1 MPAAE
6 TTPGQRVGTEVA
18 HLACS
23 DAETPTIDREPPAE
37 GVEPDDEER
46 RRRVRRHGEVI
57 DGRKVGQCVAPAS
70 EQPKPAMVCEDA
82 AGVQGKS
89 SQVGARRHLEAPED
103 PAGLLRLDVE
113 HRGRRS
119 LLHQNGDRRPGWI
132 LDVDELF
139 DGSQVHSLIL
149 ARDDGPRGHL
159 AVRSQETTRF
169 LLDKYVIPEIG
180 AYPISGISAADVE
193 RVMSALTARG
203 LATATRRRALSMMRL
218 VFDYAIRDRRL
229 SVNVARMVAL
239 PRGGTKREPHWLR
252 PEQLGR
258 LVMAVL
264 PLCQPV
270 VLFLGTTGCR
280 FSEMAALRVDDV
292 VQTPHGLGVR
302 VHRAATQS
310 KRTSGA
316 VFGPTKTH
324 QTRTVPVPAAL
335 DEYVRTRVAFTAP
348 GGYLFPSPTGGV
360 WTNTNFR
367 ARSGWMAATRR
378 AGVEGTTIHDLRHT
392 AASLLI
398 AAGADVKA
406 VQVILGHST
415 ATMTMDLYGHLFSE
429 ATWQAMERLPV
440 IPLMRAPRAIQGPPP
455 LRNTT
460 F

>member
-1 MPAAE
+1 MSV
-6 TTPGQRVGTEVA
+6 TKRVLPSGTVTWRA
-18 HLACS
+18 K
-23 DAETPTIDREPPAE
+23 
-37 GVEPDDEER
+37 VFFER
-46 RRRVRRHGEVI
+46 RVIAQKSFTRRVDAKRWEADQLAKLDAGAWI
-57 DGRKVGQCVAPAS
+57 DPT
-70 EQPKPAMVCEDA
+70 
-82 AGVQGKS
+82 
-89 SQVGARRHLEAPED
+89 
-103 PAGLLRLDVE
+103 
-113 HRGRRS
+113 RGRITFAA
-119 LLHQNGDRRPGWI
+119 LAEEWQ
-132 LDVDELF
+132 
-139 DGSQVHSLIL
+139 GS
-149 ARDDGPRGHL
+149 RGHL

-169 LLDKYVIPEIG
+169 LLDKYVLPEIG
-180 AYPISGISAADVE
+180 AFPIAAISAADVE
-193 RVMSALTARG
+193 RAMSAMTARG
-203 LATATRRRALSMMRL
+203 LATATRRRALSMIRL

-229 SVNVARMVAL
+229 SVNVARMVSL

-258 LVMAVL
+258 LVMTM
-264 PLCQPV
+264 PELCRPV
-270 VLFLGTTGCR
+270 VLFLGLTGCR

-335 DEYVRTRVAFTAP
+335 DGYVRERVSSTGA
-348 GGYLFPSPTGGV
+348 GGYLFPSPSGGV

-367 ARSGWMAATRR
+367 ARSRWMDATRE

-429 ATWQAMERLPV
+429 ATWQAMERLPA
-440 IPLMRAPRAIQGPPP
+440 IPLLEAPRAIEPP
-455 LRNTT
+455 LSPEARTNPSLPRPT
-460 F
+460 